1 MFSNLDYHD
10 AGGTLFYQFGSASGN
25 ASPHGICVWFGGALL
40 ATPSADRPKA
50 VLNFV
55 SLPAFLVNEDIHK
68 RSFDSMF
75 TDARVG

>member
-1 MFSNLDYHD
+1 MATNAVTPAPD
-10 AGGTLFYQFGSASGN
+10 ADL
-25 ASPHGICVWFGGALL
+25 ALL

-55 SLPAFLVNEDIHK
+55 SLHASLVNEDIHK
-68 RSFDSMF
+68 RPFDSMF

>member
-1 MFSNLDYHD
+1 MPAAHYFNSLEVPPV
-10 AGGTLFYQFGSASGN
+10 T
-25 ASPHGICVWFGGALL
+25 PRRTGICLWFGGALL

-55 SLPAFLVNEDIHK
+55 SLHAFLVNEDIHK
-68 RSFDSMF
+68 RPFDSMF